1 MPSYIEI
8 DQNVTFPSS
17 SGAGKVILGVNA
29 NKEATITDNTGA
41 TTVIGSGGG
50 GSVTPSA
57 ADFIN
62 VQSYNRWVYGTDAW
76 SGGSKWDTIA
86 SEADQSDYLTF
97 TFIGGTAN
105 GRPIQKDQTGQSI
118 TVDYTNLTYRD
129 DGFGL
134 FPVNYVD
141 FINGIF
147 QSQSLYT
154 RLTGSTDNINYAN
167 DPLISGSIGFTG
179 SYCVIDDFSFAFL
192 EKGQIDGSNINIV
205 LYSIKSIE
213 GLNIADTLGAVS
225 QNIYNSQPVYFY
237 RVLLGNRFSAPYYPY
252 YQIPAP

>member
-17 SGAGKVILGVNA
+17 SGAGKVIFGVNA

-57 ADFIN
+57 SDFIN
-62 VQSYNRWVYGTDAW
+62 VQSYNKWVYGLDAW

-86 SEADQSDYLTF
+86 SEVDQSDYLTF
-97 TFIGGTAN
+97 KFVGGTAN
-105 GRPIQKDQTGQSI
+105 GRPIPKDQTGQSI

-141 FINGIF
+141 FINGVF
-147 QSQSLYT
+147 ASQSLYT
-154 RLTGSTDNINYAN
+154 RITGSTDVKIYQS
-167 DPLISGSIGFTG
+167 DPITSGSAGFTG
-179 SYCVIDDFSFAFL
+179 SYCVVDDFSFFFI
-192 EKGQIDGSNINIV
+192 EKGQIDGSNIEV
-205 LYSIKSIE
+205 LLYTVKSMD
-213 GLNIADTLGAVS
+213 GVNIADNLMNLSANT
-225 QNIYNSQPVYFY
+225 YNSRSIYGY
-237 RVLLGNRFSAPYYPY
+237 WYLLLYNINNPYKPW